1 MRVQKSHLRPETLI
15 AAVAGVA
22 ALCILVIAWGGP
34 AARSISGQDV
44 LVAVFLLISLVV
56 TSVYPIHF
64 RYHTK
69 ISISTVPT
77 YLIVVLLPPPLAA
90 LTAGAGTLATEV
102 LLRKRQGSLLVDIVT
117 SSARWVLVALVSSLI
132 AHLAPGGQ
140 PGTSLLLLVGA
151 SVTMFIGDWATVSI
165 QISLMCGEPLWHVL
179 ETNLKDAGMAEGVQ
193 YAIGLL
199 GAFAAFQAIWSI
211 ALLILPTIVAYLTFK
226 SLKEMHTDTRE
237 MLEGMADMVD
247 LRDPHTGGHS
257 RRVAEWSAR
266 ILNEMRIVGA
276 EADLIVQSAH
286 VHDIGKIGIPDEVL
300 RKPGQLTLDE
310 RTIMESH
317 PRLGADLLTRY
328 PDFARGVEI
337 IRHHH
342 ERWDGQGYPDRLAG
356 YDIAFG
362 ARVLAVADSVD
373 AMTSDRPYR
382 CANSLEQVIHIL
394 QTERD
399 RQWDP
404 DVVDACL
411 RCIASMTKAP
421 LEPAVA
427 QRQAH
432 TISGE
437 SYAEASL
444 VS

>member
-1 MRVQKSHLRPETLI
+1 MSGRKFQLRPETLI

-22 ALCILVIAWGGP
+22 ALCILVMAWGGV

-44 LVAVFLLISLVV
+44 LVAVGLLISLVMA
-56 TSVYPIHF
+56 SVYPIHF

-69 ISISTVPT
+69 VSISTVPT

-90 LTAGAGTLATEV
+90 LTIGAGTLASEV
-102 LLRKRQGSLLVDIVT
+102 LLRKRQGSLPIDMVT
-117 SSARWVLVALVSSLI
+117 SSARWVLVAFVSSLV
-132 AHLAPGGQ
+132 AHLAPGSQ
-140 PGTSLLLLVGA
+140 PGMLLLLLLGV
-151 SVTMFIGDWATVSI
+151 SVVMFIGDWVTVSI
-165 QISLMCGEPLWHVL
+165 QIALMCGEPLRHVL
-179 ETNLKDAGMAEGVQ
+179 GTNLKEAGMAEGIQ

-211 ALLILPTIVAYLTFK
+211 ALLILPTIVAYVTFK
-226 SLKEMHTDTRE
+226 SIKEMHTDTRE

-266 ILNEMRIVGA
+266 ILNEMGIVGA

-286 VHDIGKIGIPDEVL
+286 VHDIGKIGIPDKVL
-300 RKPGQLTLDE
+300 LKPGQLTPDE
-310 RTIMESH
+310 RVIMESH

-337 IRHHH
+337 IRQHH

-356 YDIAFG
+356 YDISFG

-382 CANSLEQVIHIL
+382 RANSLEQVVHIL
-394 QTERD
+394 QAERGH
-399 RQWDP
+399 QWDP
-404 DVVDACL
+404 AVVDACL
-411 RCIASMTKAP
+411 RCIVSMTQAP
-421 LEPAVA
+421 FEPAVA
-427 QRQAH
+427 QGQAH
-432 TISGE
+432 TVSGE
-437 SYAEASL
+437 AY
-444 VS
+444 